1 MDEGS
6 KKKGSKSR
14 RELPEGAVATL
25 KAWLLSPEHFTHP
38 YPTPQDQIMLMQ
50 KTGIDKKQLKNWFT
64 NARRRIWKPM
74 LKKQLEQGKL
84 ATTGAGAGV
93 VAMPTGGSGGAAAA
107 AAALAQPPQQPT
119 GASTVPIGGESPYSL
134 TQADGNIHAMQQQ
147 YQQALQ
153 QPTHQLYDAYG
164 NPTPPYPGQTRP
176 SSNHPGGSARNDQ
189 GQQYGQWPQGQGPGQ
204 QYGQPG
210 MAQSNSIGSLPPIG
224 PSGGSTANVSQMN
237 KTDSH
242 AVLMELF
249 ARDQDLVRQAT
260 EGAKLKA
267 QAAMGGSGNGLS
279 GIAGPSGAAAGDD
292 QDGTGDARQQ
302 EGGGQGFPSQ
312 HPMMASSVSGGSG
325 AVSKMGSAPSFNSWP
340 HFSSVSSLNNL
351 GTMTGV
357 KSITNMSG
365 ADLFSQGSLNKKGN
379 LAQVKS
385 IESMGRADSYAFL
398 EVFFEDRSS
407 GGTTGAGNL
416 VGGGNGVS
424 GNSGDSD
431 GPTSEVLSEQ
441 PQQKQHQRGVKR
453 EREEESDDIGLSL
466 DGPDE
471 SPSGAVN
478 PAGLN
483 GDDNE
488 KRRPSHGAFDGKD
501 DEATAPLPLG
511 SSGPEKEEIEMSDH
525 NGNLKRAYDD
535 ALAARGLIS
544 VRRSCEKLTDLALP
558 AKMQRTL
565 SQEFLRQQMN
575 PVAASGR
582 NPSLSGGGFGT
593 SNPDLNQGA
602 SDHAGTSGGQAV
614 ERELMMNGEQSA
626 GQTPSQDG
634 GGFTSKDGDAK
645 DASAMTG
652 VGTTSGAIQGSS
664 VNVPATTKC
673 ALCRCINVDTQLRPC
688 GHMFHGRCLKPSLQN
703 AVGPPQCP
711 IDHIAMQSAV
721 LAIPTQEGRG
731 MDQ

>member
-1 MDEGS
+1 
-6 KKKGSKSR
+6 
-14 RELPEGAVATL
+14 
-25 KAWLLSPEHFTHP
+25 
-38 YPTPQDQIMLMQ
+38 MLMQ

-84 ATTGAGAGV
+84 ATTGAGGGV
-93 VAMPTGGSGGAAAA
+93 VTIPPGGSGGAAAA
-107 AAALAQPPQQPT
+107 AAAAAAMAQPPQPPVVPAT
-119 GASTVPIGGESPYSL
+119 GPGGEPPFGMPP
-134 TQADGNIHAMQQQ
+134 ADGNVHAMQQQ
-147 YQQALQ
+147 QQQYQ

-164 NPTPPYPGQTRP
+164 NPTQSFSGQARA
-176 SSNHPGGSARNDQ
+176 SSSHSQ
-189 GQQYGQWPQGQGPGQ
+189 GHQQQYGQWPQGQGQ

-210 MAQSNSIGSLPPIG
+210 MAQSNSIGSLPPIA
-224 PSGGSTANVSQMN
+224 PSGGSTGNVSQMN

-267 QAAMGGSGNGLS
+267 QAALGGTGGSGGGIGPG
-279 GIAGPSGAAAGDD
+279 GIAIGDG
-292 QDGTGDARQQ
+292 QDDEVDASRQQ
-302 EGGGQGFPSQ
+302 QSGGQGIPSQ
-312 HPMMASSVSGGSG
+312 HPMMASSGSGSSG
-325 AVSKMGSAPSFNSWP
+325 AVAKMGSAPSFNSWP

-365 ADLFSQGSLNKKGN
+365 ADLVSQGSLNKKGN

-398 EVFFEDRSS
+398 EVFFEDRGSVGTT
-407 GGTTGAGNL
+407 GGTTGAGNSL
-416 VGGGNGVS
+416 GAAGEGGGGGSTSS
-424 GNSGDSD
+424 GL
-431 GPTSEVLSEQ
+431 LSEQ
-441 PQQKQHQRGVKR
+441 SQQKQQQRGVKR

-471 SPSGAVN
+471 SPSSSAVVN
-478 PAGLN
+478 PAVLDGDNDEKLPNNVGMNGASDEAALTAPPRLN
-483 GDDNE
+483 GNGNDMEQTDM
-488 KRRPSHGAFDGKD
+488 G
-501 DEATAPLPLG
+501 
-511 SSGPEKEEIEMSDH
+511 DH
-525 NGNLKRAYDD
+525 KGNLKRAYDD

-575 PVAASGR
+575 PIAAPGM
-582 NPSLSGGGFGT
+582 NPSFSGGGFASSVPDDPNQT
-593 SNPDLNQGA
+593 VSNNVGSNEGRPADRGI
-602 SDHAGTSGGQAV
+602 
-614 ERELMMNGEQSA
+614 MNGEQSA
-626 GQTPSQDG
+626 GQPPSQDG
-634 GGFTSKDGDAK
+634 TGFAGGDGAK
-645 DASAMTG
+645 DQA
-652 VGTTSGAIQGSS
+652 VGATSGTVQSSS

-673 ALCRCINVDTQLRPC
+673 SLCGCINVDTQLRPC

-703 AVGPPQCP
+703 AVGPPKCP
-711 IDHIAMQSAV
+711 IDHIPMQSAV

-731 MDQ
+731 ADQ

>member
-84 ATTGAGAGV
+84 ATTGAG
-93 VAMPTGGSGGAAAA
+93 SAA
-107 AAALAQPPQQPT
+107 AAALAQPPQQPS
-119 GASTVPIGGESPYSL
+119 GASAVPVGGESPYSL
-134 TQADGNIHAMQQQ
+134 TQTDGNIHAMQQQ
-147 YQQALQ
+147 YQQTLQ

-164 NPTPPYPGQTRP
+164 NPTPPYPGQARP
-176 SSNHPGGSARNDQ
+176 SSNHPGGTARNDQ

-224 PSGGSTANVSQMN
+224 PSGGSTGNVSQMN

-267 QAAMGGSGNGLS
+267 QAAMGGSGSGLS
-279 GIAGPSGAAAGDD
+279 GVAGPSGAAACDG

-312 HPMMASSVSGGSG
+312 HPMMTSSGSGSSG
-325 AVSKMGSAPSFNSWP
+325 AVTKMGSAPSFNSWP

-365 ADLFSQGSLNKKGN
+365 ADLVSQGSLNKKGN

-398 EVFFEDRSS
+398 EVFFEDRGS
-407 GGTTGAGNL
+407 GGSTGAGNL
-416 VGGGNGVS
+416 VGGGGGGGGGGNGASV
-424 GNSGDSD
+424 NSGDST
-431 GPTSEVLSEQ
+431 GPTSGILSEQ
-441 PQQKQHQRGVKR
+441 SQQKQHQRGVKR

-471 SPSGAVN
+471 SPSVAVN
-478 PAGLN
+478 PAVLN
-483 GDDNE
+483 GDDNG
-488 KRRPSHGAFDGKD
+488 KGRPSNGGFDGKD
-501 DEATAPLPLG
+501 NEGTAPLPLG
-511 SSGPEKEEIEMSDH
+511 SSGPEMEETVSDH

-575 PVAASGR
+575 PVAASVR
-582 NPSLSGGGFGT
+582 NPSLSGGDFAS
-593 SNPDLNQGA
+593 SNSDINQVA
-602 SDHAGTSGGQAV
+602 SQTPSDHAGTSGGHTLEGEA
-614 ERELMMNGEQSA
+614 MHGEQSA
-626 GQTPSQDG
+626 GQPPSQDG
-634 GGFTSKDGDAK
+634 GSFTRKECDAK
-645 DASAMTG
+645 DASAMAG
-652 VGTTSGAIQGSS
+652 AGTSSGAVQGSS

-703 AVGPPQCP
+703 ALGPPQCP

-731 MDQ
+731 MEQQ

>member
-1 MDEGS
+1 M
-6 KKKGSKSR
+6 
-14 RELPEGAVATL
+14 
-25 KAWLLSPEHFTHP
+25 
-38 YPTPQDQIMLMQ
+38 
-50 KTGIDKKQLKNWFT
+50 
-64 NARRRIWKPM
+64 
-74 LKKQLEQGKL
+74 
-84 ATTGAGAGV
+84 
-93 VAMPTGGSGGAAAA
+93 
-107 AAALAQPPQQPT
+107 
-119 GASTVPIGGESPYSL
+119 
-134 TQADGNIHAMQQQ
+134 
-147 YQQALQ
+147 
-153 QPTHQLYDAYG
+153 
-164 NPTPPYPGQTRP
+164 
-176 SSNHPGGSARNDQ
+176 
-189 GQQYGQWPQGQGPGQ
+189 
-204 QYGQPG
+204 
-210 MAQSNSIGSLPPIG
+210 
-224 PSGGSTANVSQMN
+224 
-237 KTDSH
+237 
-242 AVLMELF
+242 
-249 ARDQDLVRQAT
+249 
-260 EGAKLKA
+260 
-267 QAAMGGSGNGLS
+267 
-279 GIAGPSGAAAGDD
+279 
-292 QDGTGDARQQ
+292 
-302 EGGGQGFPSQ
+302 
-312 HPMMASSVSGGSG
+312 
-325 AVSKMGSAPSFNSWP
+325 
-340 HFSSVSSLNNL
+340 
-351 GTMTGV
+351 
-357 KSITNMSG
+357 
-365 ADLFSQGSLNKKGN
+365 
-379 LAQVKS
+379 
-385 IESMGRADSYAFL
+385 
-398 EVFFEDRSS
+398 
-407 GGTTGAGNL
+407 
-416 VGGGNGVS
+416 
-424 GNSGDSD
+424 
-431 GPTSEVLSEQ
+431 
-441 PQQKQHQRGVKR
+441 
-453 EREEESDDIGLSL
+453 
-466 DGPDE
+466 
-471 SPSGAVN
+471 N